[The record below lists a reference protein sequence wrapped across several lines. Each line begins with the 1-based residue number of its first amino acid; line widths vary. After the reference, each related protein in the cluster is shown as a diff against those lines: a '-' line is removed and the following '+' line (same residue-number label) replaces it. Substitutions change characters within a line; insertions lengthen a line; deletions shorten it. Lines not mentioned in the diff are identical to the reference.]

1 MAAAGTL
8 PLSVR
13 PLGPDGG
20 TAGSEP
26 AGRPELL
33 GGKGASLGQLIAA
46 GLPVPPCEVLTTAA
60 YRQVVRAPDLRELL
74 DDLARGR
81 AVPDDEIDRRF
92 LAADLPEPVLAEI
105 GGLLDRIGLGGAVAV
120 RSSATTEDLEGTSFA
135 GQYRSVLEV
144 ADDAAL
150 LDALRLVWASLWHR
164 APRAY
169 RRFHGF
175 DGDVAMA
182 VVVMAMVPAQRAGVA
197 FTRDPGGSSDRVR
210 VESVEGLAEGL
221 VSGATTPRC
230 YLLARDDPAQPHS
243 PAPLAEVGRLALRCE
258 ELFGS
263 PQDVEWAW
271 DGTRVWIVQSRPITT
286 STGIADDDGFDSA
299 VGRRTR
305 YTTAGIGEMLPGVLP
320 VLRWSSVSYLIEEGF
335 RHVCDELRTLPA
347 NVPEAEHFVVRVRG
361 RAAMNLDAL
370 TAVAAA
376 LPSGTP
382 EELENQYFGSGAP
395 EPGAEGE
402 VPPKGSRWHMPG
414 TREIAHDVRVV
425 GAHRRARREA
435 AVVDRAASAV
445 LDDAPELSTLT
456 DVELLALRARV
467 LDLAARAMTAE
478 LAVAAAAAA
487 AYGRLEGTLCR
498 HLGSSGSSW
507 AQLSTRSVGAQT
519 VPARAAA
526 MGHRLSARCP
536 EALTARDWPEAREAL
551 AEAGLA
557 DEVVDLARRAGCR
570 SVFAGPTW
578 DEDLTAMWALVR
590 AGAARNVPAPAD
602 WELLSRMEHALV
614 SRPGWTR
621 TRILTGQVV
630 DVRLHMVRALLAEA
644 TELLTRREQAKSAV
658 LSLGGVMR
666 RIEREAGARLT
677 DRGLLADPTDVE
689 HLTPTELRAALL
701 MDRGPSADVVDAR
714 RRIVA
719 RWQQEDELPLL
730 YTGRPGPTLGAVPP
744 GQQLSGWG
752 ASHGR
757 HTGPVRVL
765 TEPDDSMVERG
776 DVVVAR
782 RTDAAWSPVFLKA
795 GAIVVEQGGPL
806 SHAAIVAREL
816 GLPAVVNV
824 PGAVARL
831 RAADVTVV
839 SVDGD
844 SGLVVIPAATAPP
857 EEVAG

>member
-1 MAAAGTL
+1 M
-8 PLSVR
+8 
-13 PLGPDGG
+13 
-20 TAGSEP
+20 
-26 AGRPELL
+26 
-33 GGKGASLGQLIAA
+33 
-46 GLPVPPCEVLTTAA
+46 TTAST
-60 YRQVVRAPDLRELL
+60 AP
-74 DDLARGR
+74 
-81 AVPDDEIDRRF
+81 
-92 LAADLPEPVLAEI
+92 
-105 GGLLDRIGLGGAVAV
+105 
-120 RSSATTEDLEGTSFA
+120 
-135 GQYRSVLEV
+135 
-144 ADDAAL
+144 
-150 LDALRLVWASLWHR
+150 
-164 APRAY
+164 
-169 RRFHGF
+169 
-175 DGDVAMA
+175 
-182 VVVMAMVPAQRAGVA
+182 
-197 FTRDPGGSSDRVR
+197 
-210 VESVEGLAEGL
+210 
-221 VSGATTPRC
+221 
-230 YLLARDDPAQPHS
+230 
-243 PAPLAEVGRLALRCE
+243 
-258 ELFGS
+258 
-263 PQDVEWAW
+263 W
-271 DGTRVWIVQSRPITT
+271 D
-286 STGIADDDGFDSA
+286 
-299 VGRRTR
+299 RRTR

-320 VLRWSSVSYLIEEGF
+320 VLRWSSVSFLIEEGF
-335 RHVCDELRTLPA
+335 RRVCDELHALPA
-347 NVPEAEHFVVRVRG
+347 NLVEAEHFVVRVRG

-370 TAVAAA
+370 SRGRRRAAVRDA
-376 LPSGTP
+376 G
-382 EELENQYFGSGAP
+382 GARGP
-395 EPGAEGE
+395 VLRRRGPDPRRGRGPIERTRPLAHAERPG
-402 VPPKGSRWHMPG
+402 
-414 TREIAHDVRVV
+414 IAHDVRVV

-445 LDDAPELSTLT
+445 LDDALGPPSPLT

-658 LSLGGVMR
+658 LSLGGVDASDRAGGR
-666 RIEREAGARLT
+666 RAP
-677 DRGLLADPTDVE
+677 DRP
-689 HLTPTELRAALL
+689 RAARRPHRRGAP
-701 MDRGPSADVVDAR
+701 DPDRAARGPAHGPRPVGRRGRCR

-730 YTGRPGPTLGAVPP
+730 FTGRPGPALGPSRP

-752 ASHGR
+752 ASPGR

-765 TEPDDSMVERG
+765 TTPDESVVERG

-831 RAADVTVV
+831 LAADVTVA

-844 SGLVVIPAATAPP
+844 LGLVIIPVGSAPVL
-857 EEVAG
+857 EVPR